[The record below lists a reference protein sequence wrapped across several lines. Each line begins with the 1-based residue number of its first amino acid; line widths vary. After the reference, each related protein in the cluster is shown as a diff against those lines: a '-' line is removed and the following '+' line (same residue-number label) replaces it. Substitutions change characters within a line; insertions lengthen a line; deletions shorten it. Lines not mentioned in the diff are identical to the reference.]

1 MQTHLFSISSLG
13 RGGALLPALLL
24 GLAACG
30 DSRSALEPAD
40 PIDHTRTPIP
50 EVRQPSA
57 NLATIPACPT
67 GTLGATGTI
76 PGTGALYLF
85 CVPPTWNGSLVVYAH
100 GYVSPQDPVTIR
112 DDVIGGFKVSEI
124 ITSPLLNFAF
134 ATTSYR
140 NNGLI
145 VVEGGRDLARL
156 IPLFR
161 SVVGPVTGKTYAVG
175 VSEGAAIATLAT
187 ERHSQLFDGTL
198 AACGPLGDFQGQ
210 LDYLQ
215 DFRVLFD
222 YFFPGVIPPSPVDVP
237 LSVEAAFGTESNPGP
252 LQGAILAALAADVPS
267 TQALLA
273 TAGINLPPDPT
284 LIGGAVLRLL
294 AYNVLGFN
302 DAVHQLG
309 GQPYDNV
316 AVIYPPP
323 VVNANVPRFSADQP
337 ALSHVKAKYETRGRL
352 NVPLVTIHN
361 LYDPIVPYGQEAKYG
376 ARVGLAGR
384 SVFLTQ
390 IPGNVLHGHCV
401 FTPEEVLSA
410 FGILIGQVMGG
421 GVPLALH

>member
-1 MQTHLFSISSLG
+1 MDLHRPSI
-13 RGGALLPALLL
+13 RVFGGALLPGFVLA
-24 GLAACG
+24 LAACG
-30 DSRSALEPAD
+30 ESRPGLEPSEVVDGDRA
-40 PIDHTRTPIP
+40 PSTEVQPARANLAPIP
-50 EVRQPSA
+50 E
-57 NLATIPACPT
+57 CPV
-67 GTLGATGTI
+67 GTVGATGAV
-76 PGTGALYLF
+76 PGTGALYLI

-100 GYVSPQDPVTIR
+100 GYVSPQDPLTIR

-124 ITSPLLNFAF
+124 VTSPLLNFAF

-145 VVEGGRDLARL
+145 VVEGARDLARL

-161 SVVGPVTGKTYAVG
+161 SLVGPVTGKTYAVG

-222 YFFPGVIPPSPVDVP
+222 YFFPGVIPPSAVDVP
-237 LSVEAAFGTESNPGP
+237 AAVEAAFGTESNPGP
-252 LQGAILAALAADVPS
+252 LRAAILAALAADVPS

-284 LIGGAVLRLL
+284 VIGGTVLSLL

-302 DAVHQLG
+302 DAVQRLG
-309 GQPYDNV
+309 GQPYDNT
-316 AVIYPPP
+316 AVVYPPP
-323 VVNANVPRFSADQP
+323 VLNPNVPRFSADQP

-352 NVPLVTIHN
+352 KVPLVTIHN
-361 LYDPIVPYGQEAKYG
+361 VFDPIVPYDQEAEYAAK
-376 ARVGLAGR
+376 VSLAGR
-384 SVFLTQ
+384 SAFLTQ
-390 IPGNVLHGHCV
+390 IPGSDLLSPYGHCT
-401 FTPEEVLSA
+401 FTLDEVLSA
-410 FGILIGQVMGG
+410 FGQLIAQVIG
-421 GVPLALH
+421 